1 MNDNAHFF
9 FFFFGFVGFVVLFC
23 STIFFFDIISAVIN
37 GSLGCLM
44 FAIIGRQ
51 ILALLLDQ
59 ETGTSKNSE
68 VVNEGFNQN
77 TSSSLPDAK
86 NFTPAQS

>member
-51 ILALLLDQ
+51 MLALLLDQ
-59 ETGTSKNSE
+59 ETGTSKNSGM
-68 VVNEGFNQN
+68 VNEGFNQN
-77 TSSSLPDAK
+77 TSASSSDAK

>member
-9 FFFFGFVGFVVLFC
+9 FFLFGFVGFVVLFC

-51 ILALLLDQ
+51 MLALLLDQ
-59 ETGTSKNSE
+59 EAVTSKNSGE
-68 VVNEGFNQN
+68 VSQN
-77 TSSSLPDAK
+77 TSSSVPDAK

>member
-9 FFFFGFVGFVVLFC
+9 FFLFGFLGYVVLFC

-51 ILALLLDQ
+51 LLALILDQ
-59 ETGTSKNSE
+59 EKGTSGDSGL
-68 VVNEGFNQN
+68 VNEAIDQN
-77 TSSSLPDAK
+77 TASSTTDAK

>member
-9 FFFFGFVGFVVLFC
+9 FFLFGFVGFVVLFC

-51 ILALLLDQ
+51 MLALLLDQ
-59 ETGTSKNSE
+59 EAVTSKNSGE
-68 VVNEGFNQN
+68 VSQN
-77 TSSSLPDAK
+77 TSSSSPDAK

>member
-1 MNDNAHFF
+1 MNDNAHFLF
-9 FFFFGFVGFVVLFC
+9 FLFGFVGFIALFG

-51 ILALLLDQ
+51 MLALLLDQ
-59 ETGTSKNSE
+59 EAVTSKNSGE
-68 VVNEGFNQN
+68 VSQN
-77 TSSSLPDAK
+77 TSSSVPDAK

>member
-9 FFFFGFVGFVVLFC
+9 FFLFGFVGFVVLFC

-59 ETGTSKNSE
+59 ETGTSKNSGE
-68 VVNEGFNQN
+68 VNQN
-77 TSSSLPDAK
+77 TSSSAPDAK

>member
-9 FFFFGFVGFVVLFC
+9 FFLFGFVGFVVLFC

-51 ILALLLDQ
+51 MLALLLDQ
-59 ETGTSKNSE
+59 EAVTSKNSGE
-68 VVNEGFNQN
+68 FSQN
-77 TSSSLPDAK
+77 TSSSVPDAK

>member
-23 STIFFFDIISAVIN
+23 STIFFFDLISAVIN
-37 GSLGCLM
+37 GSLGCFR

-77 TSSSLPDAK
+77 TSSSSPDAK

>member
-9 FFFFGFVGFVVLFC
+9 FFLFGFLGYVVLFC

-51 ILALLLDQ
+51 LLALILDQ
-59 ETGTSKNSE
+59 GKGTSMDSGL
-68 VVNEGFNQN
+68 VNEAIDQN
-77 TSSSLPDAK
+77 TASSSPDAK

>member
-44 FAIIGRQ
+44 FAIIGRK

-59 ETGTSKNSE
+59 ETGTSKNSG

-77 TSSSLPDAK
+77 TSSSSPDAK

>member
-9 FFFFGFVGFVVLFC
+9 FFLFGFLGYVVLFC

-51 ILALLLDQ
+51 MLALLLDQ
-59 ETGTSKNSE
+59 EAVTSKNSGE
-68 VVNEGFNQN
+68 VSQN
-77 TSSSLPDAK
+77 TSSSVPDAK

>member
-59 ETGTSKNSE
+59 ETGASKNSG

-77 TSSSLPDAK
+77 TSSSSPDAK

>member
-9 FFFFGFVGFVVLFC
+9 FFLFGFVGFVVLFC

-51 ILALLLDQ
+51 MLALLLDQ
-59 ETGTSKNSE
+59 EAVTSKNSGE
-68 VVNEGFNQN
+68 VSQN
-77 TSSSLPDAK
+77 TSSSAPDAK
-86 NFTPAQS
+86 NFTPSQS

>member
-9 FFFFGFVGFVVLFC
+9 FFLFGFVGFVVLFC

-51 ILALLLDQ
+51 MLALLLDQ
-59 ETGTSKNSE
+59 ETGTSKNSG
-68 VVNEGFNQN
+68 VVNEN
-77 TSSSLPDAK
+77 TSSSAPDAK
-86 NFTPAQS
+86 NFTPARS

>member
-51 ILALLLDQ
+51 MLALLLDQ
-59 ETGTSKNSE
+59 EAVTSKNSGE
-68 VVNEGFNQN
+68 VSQN
-77 TSSSLPDAK
+77 TSSSVPDAK

>member
-1 MNDNAHFF
+1 MNDNAHFYF
-9 FFFFGFVGFVVLFC
+9 FLFGFVGFVILFG

-51 ILALLLDQ
+51 MLALLLEQKTEIPKD
-59 ETGTSKNSE
+59 S
-68 VVNEGFNQN
+68 VLVNEAFDQN
-77 TSSSLPDAK
+77 TASSSPGAK

>member
-9 FFFFGFVGFVVLFC
+9 FFLFGFVGFVILFS

-44 FAIIGRQ
+44 FAIVGRQ
-51 ILALLLDQ
+51 MLALLLDQ
-59 ETGTSKNSE
+59 EKGTSKGSGL
-68 VVNEGFNQN
+68 VNEALDRN
-77 TSSSLPDAK
+77 TASSSPDAK

>member
-51 ILALLLDQ
+51 MLALLLDQ
-59 ETGTSKNSE
+59 ETGTSKNSGM
-68 VVNEGFNQN
+68 VNEGFNQN
-77 TSSSLPDAK
+77 TSSSSPDAK

>member
-9 FFFFGFVGFVVLFC
+9 FFLFGFVGFVVLFC

-59 ETGTSKNSE
+59 EAVTSKNSGE
-68 VVNEGFNQN
+68 VSQN
-77 TSSSLPDAK
+77 TSSSVPDAK

>member
-9 FFFFGFVGFVVLFC
+9 FLLFGFVGFVVLFC

-51 ILALLLDQ
+51 MLALLLDQ
-59 ETGTSKNSE
+59 EAVTSKNSGE
-68 VVNEGFNQN
+68 VSQN
-77 TSSSLPDAK
+77 TSSSVPDAK

>member
-77 TSSSLPDAK
+77 TSSSSPDAK

>member
-1 MNDNAHFF
+1 MNDSAHFF
-9 FFFFGFVGFVVLFC
+9 FFLFGFVGFVTLFC

-51 ILALLLDQ
+51 MLALLLYQ
-59 ETGTSKNSE
+59 EMGTSKNSG
-68 VVNEGFNQN
+68 VVNEEFNQN
-77 TSSSLPDAK
+77 STASTPDAK

>member
-9 FFFFGFVGFVVLFC
+9 FFLFGFVGFVILFG

-51 ILALLLDQ
+51 MIAFLLDQ
-59 ETGTSKNSE
+59 KTETPKDSGL
-68 VVNEGFNQN
+68 VNEAFDQK
-77 TSSSLPDAK
+77 TASSSPDAK